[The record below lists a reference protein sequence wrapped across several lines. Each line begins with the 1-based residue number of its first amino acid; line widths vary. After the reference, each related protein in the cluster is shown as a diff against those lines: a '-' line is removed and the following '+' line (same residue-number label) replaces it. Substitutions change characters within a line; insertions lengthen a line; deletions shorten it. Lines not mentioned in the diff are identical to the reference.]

1 MGHSGGAPARRVG
14 GLGLTAVRG
23 INCPAMTSQRG
34 DQALTVGFDT
44 GGTNARA
51 SVVAPDGT
59 ILDTVSTRTPQDAD
73 GLTRTIV
80 QMVEQLQDK
89 HEIGAV
95 GAAVA
100 GFLDPECEIVRFAPH
115 LPWRDDQPVRKDL
128 ENALGLPVRLE
139 HDANAAAWG
148 EYRFGAAR
156 DTETWVFFAVG
167 TGIGA
172 TLMHRG
178 EIYRGAFG
186 TAPEFGHITVVPG
199 GRVCSCGKQ
208 GCLERYASGTS
219 LVDCAIEIASRGGYR
234 GSDLYREVV
243 EKRASG
249 HDIMAAA
256 RAGDGLGVAALE
268 SFSIW
273 LGRGLAM
280 VSDILDPSLI
290 VLGGGVSEDADLF
303 LDAAKASMASNIVG
317 AGYRPLPEIL
327 CAELGAKA
335 GMIGVADLARQLR

>member
-1 MGHSGGAPARRVG
+1 M
-14 GLGLTAVRG
+14 
-23 INCPAMTSQRG
+23 
-34 DQALTVGFDT
+34 TVGFDI

-51 SVVAPDGT
+51 AVVDAGGT
-59 ILDTVSTRTPQDAD
+59 IVESLTTRTPHDAE
-73 GLTRTIV
+73 GLTSTIV
-80 QMVEQLQDK
+80 DMVGQLRARHD
-89 HEIGAV
+89 IAAV
-95 GAAVA
+95 GVAVA
-100 GFLDPECEIVRFAPH
+100 GFLDPSCEVVRFAPH
-115 LPWRDDQPVRKDL
+115 LAWRNDQPVRRDL
-128 ENALGLPVRLE
+128 AAAIGLPVRLE
-139 HDANAAAWG
+139 HDANSAAWG
-148 EYRFGAAR
+148 EYRYGAGR
-156 DTETWVFFAVG
+156 ELDTWVFFAVG

-172 TLMHRG
+172 TLMHNG

-219 LVDCAIEIASRGGYR
+219 LVDCAIEIAGNGGYR
-234 GSDLYREVV
+234 GSELYRAVV

-249 HDIMAAA
+249 HDIMAGA
-256 RAGDGLGVAALE
+256 RAGDELGLAALD
-268 SFSIW
+268 SFSTW

-303 LDAAKASMASNIVG
+303 LDDAKASMSANIVG
-317 AGYRPLPEIL
+317 AGYRPLPEVV
-327 CAELGAKA
+327 CAELGAQA

>member
-1 MGHSGGAPARRVG
+1 MAEQTPEG
-14 GLGLTAVRG
+14 
-23 INCPAMTSQRG
+23 
-34 DQALTVGFDT
+34 ALTVGFDI

-51 SVVAPDGT
+51 AVVDARGT
-59 ILDTVSTRTPQDAD
+59 IVDEIRTGTPHDAD

-80 QMVEQLQDK
+80 GMVGELRGKYD
-89 HEIGAV
+89 IAAV
-95 GAAVA
+95 GLAIA
-100 GFLDPECEIVRFAPH
+100 GFLDPDCEIVRFAPH
-115 LPWRDDQPVRKDL
+115 LPWRDDQPVRRDL
-128 ENALGLPVRLE
+128 EAALGLPVRLE
-139 HDANAAAWG
+139 HDANSAAWG
-148 EYRFGAAR
+148 EYRYGAAR
-156 DTETWVFFAVG
+156 DMETWVFFAVG

-219 LVDCAIEIASRGGYR
+219 LVDCAIDIATNGGYR
-234 GSDLYREVV
+234 KAPLYRAVV

-249 HDIMAAA
+249 HDIMAGA
-256 RAGDGLGVAALE
+256 RAGDELALAALD
-268 SFSIW
+268 SFSTW

-280 VSDILDPSLI
+280 VADILDPAQI
-290 VLGGGVSEDADLF
+290 VLGGGVSDDADLY
-303 LDAAKASMASNIVG
+303 LADARAAMEANIVG

-327 CAELGAKA
+327 CAELGSRA
-335 GMIGVADLARQLR
+335 GMIGVADLARESH

>member
-1 MGHSGGAPARRVG
+1 
-14 GLGLTAVRG
+14 
-23 INCPAMTSQRG
+23 MTTQRG
-34 DQALTVGFDT
+34 AGPLTVGFDI

-51 SVVAPDGT
+51 SVVAPDGS
-59 ILDTVSTRTPQDAD
+59 ILDSVSTRTPHDSD

-80 QMVEQLQDK
+80 EMVGGLRRSYD
-89 HEIGAV
+89 IDAV
-95 GAAVA
+95 GVAVA

-115 LPWRDDQPVRKDL
+115 LAWRDDQPVRRDL
-128 ENALGLPVRLE
+128 QDALGLPVRLE

-148 EYRFGAAR
+148 EYKFGAAR
-156 DTETWVFFAVG
+156 DAETWVFFAVG

-172 TLMHRG
+172 TLMHNG

-219 LVDCAIEIASRGGYR
+219 LVDCAIEIAGRGGYR
-234 GSDLYREVV
+234 GSELYRAVV

-249 HDIMAAA
+249 HDIMAGA
-256 RAGDGLGVAALE
+256 RDGDELGLAALD
-268 SFSIW
+268 SFSTW

-303 LDAAKASMASNIVG
+303 LDDAKASMSSNIVG
-317 AGYRPLPEIL
+317 AGYRPLPEVV
-327 CAELGAKA
+327 CAELGAQA